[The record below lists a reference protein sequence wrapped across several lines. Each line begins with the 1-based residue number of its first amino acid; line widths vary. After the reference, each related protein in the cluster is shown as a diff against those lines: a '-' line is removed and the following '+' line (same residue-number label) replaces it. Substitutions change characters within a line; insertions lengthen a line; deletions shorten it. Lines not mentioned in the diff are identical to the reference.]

1 MNHPSEE
8 QHILLG
14 ALVLVC
20 LFLLLS
26 VIGRLL

>member
-1 MNHPSEE
+1 MDNERE
-8 QHILLG
+8 ILAG
-14 ALVLVC
+14 ACVLVL